1 MDHHG
6 IMLKQKTD
14 RFTIRFNSCLKHS
27 FQINDTLLILNFVPL
42 PCNLCGEGFLVNKLT
57 NFASLLHRDFISLIF
72 MINCDCSFSICPRLC
87 LPFIP

>member
-14 RFTIRFNSCLKHS
+14 RFTTRFNSCLKHS
-27 FQINDTLLILNFVPL
+27 FQINDTLPILNFVPL
-42 PCNLCGEGFLVNKLT
+42 SYNLCGEGFLVNKLT

-72 MINCDCSFSICPRLC
+72 NDKLLLFISICQRLC
-87 LPFIP
+87 LPFVP